1 MTTATRTPAA
11 APVTQLNSEQI
22 NRYKRHLILPEV
34 GMEGQKKLL
43 NAKVLCIGAGGLGCP
58 ISLYLAA
65 AGVGTIGLA
74 DVDVVSPSN
83 LQRQILFGV
92 SNIGEDKVAASAKRL
107 KDVNPDIVVHEHK
120 TVVNSGNVMDL
131 IRDYDIVIAGTDNFP
146 TRYCV
151 GDACVLQK
159 KPNVY
164 GSIFRF
170 EGMVTVFAPHLAN
183 PLRDGERGPCYRCM
197 YPEPPDPG
205 SVPSC
210 AEGGVLGV
218 LPGIIGTLQANEVLK
233 LILGIGTPAIG
244 KLLTFSAMD
253 TDFRMFK
260 LRRDPNCPVCGDHPT
275 ITAPID
281 YEQFCGVPAMDP
293 KSLEETQREVV
304 QSKGGNSQLPAGASG
319 LDATGL
325 PPGMRFDPNWEITPR
340 QTKKAMEANGDRTV
354 IVDVRE
360 PHEWDITHI
369 VGKDKLF
376 PRDQWPQIP
385 AKLAG
390 KENAEIIVH
399 CRSGARSL
407 QVAKLLRQNG
417 FSNAKSMAG
426 GILLWNKDVNP
437 GGPQY

>member
-1 MTTATRTPAA
+1 MA
-11 APVTQLNSEQI
+11 VTQLNTEQI

-34 GMEGQKKLL
+34 GMAGQLKLL

-83 LQRQILFGV
+83 LQRQVLFGIGSV
-92 SNIGEDKVAASAKRL
+92 GEDKVKAAAKRL
-107 KDVNPDIVVHEHK
+107 RDLNPDVKVVEYK
-120 TVVNSGNVMDL
+120 MIVNSSNVLDL
-131 IRDYDIVIAGTDNFP
+131 IKDYDAIIDGTDNFP

-151 GDACVLQK
+151 GDACVIMK

-183 PLRDGERGPCYRCM
+183 PLRPGERGPCYRCM

-210 AEGGVLGV
+210 AEGGVIGV
-218 LPGIIGTLQANEVLK
+218 LPGIIGTLQANEVIK

-244 KLLTFSAMD
+244 KLVTFSSLD
-253 TDFRMFK
+253 LDFRNFK

-275 ITAPID
+275 ITEPID

-304 QSKGGNSQLPAGASG
+304 EAKGGGAKPQAAVGAAPG
-319 LDATGL
+319 LDAKGL
-325 PPGMRFDPNWEITPR
+325 PPGMKFDPSWETTPR
-340 QTKKAMEANGDRTV
+340 EVKSNLERKDGKFV
-354 IVDVRE
+354 LIDVRE

-369 VGKDKLF
+369 VGKEKLF
-376 PRDQWPQIP
+376 PRDQWPQV
-385 AKLAG
+385 ASKLRGHEGDTIA
-390 KENAEIIVH
+390 VH

-407 QVAKLLRQNG
+407 QVARMLRDNG
-417 FSNAKSMAG
+417 FKDVKSMAG

>member
-1 MTTATRTPAA
+1 MSQK
-11 APVTQLNSEQI
+11 TQLNNEQI
-22 NRYKRHLILPEV
+22 NRYKRHLLLPEV
-34 GMEGQKKLL
+34 GVEGQLKLL
-43 NAKVLCIGAGGLGCP
+43 NAKVLCVGAGGLGCP

-65 AGVGTIGLA
+65 AGVGTIGLV
-74 DVDVVSPSN
+74 DIDVVSPSN

-92 SNIGEDKVAASAKRL
+92 SSVGIDKVRAAAKRL
-107 KDVNPDIVVHEHK
+107 KDLNPDCNVVEHK
-120 TVVNSGNVMDL
+120 MIVDASNVLDL
-131 IRDYDIVIAGTDNFP
+131 IKDYDIIIDGTDNFP

-151 GDACVLQK
+151 GDACVIMK

-183 PLRDGERGPCYRCM
+183 PLRPGERGPCYRCM

-233 LILGIGTPAIG
+233 LILGIGVPAIG

-253 TDFRMFK
+253 TDFRNFK
-260 LRRDPNCPVCGDHPT
+260 LRRDPSCPVCGDHPT
-275 ITAPID
+275 ITKPID

-293 KSLEETQREVV
+293 KSLEETQREVT
-304 QSKGGNSQLPAGASG
+304 QSKGASSQPQAGASG

-325 PPGMRFDPNWEITPR
+325 PPGMRFDPAWEVTPR
-340 QTKKAMEANGDRTV
+340 QTKQAIDRNGDKTV
-354 IVDVRE
+354 ILDVRE

-369 VGKDKLF
+369 VGKEKLF

-385 AKLAG
+385 TKLAG
-390 KENAEIIVH
+390 NESAEIIIH

-417 FSNAKSMAG
+417 FTNAKSMAG